1 MINKKQFKKDFN
13 TETNVLSNKELLEKY
28 NFKSIKE
35 MCDYARK
42 NDLIIIKKKTQQEI
56 KDLKKYKRNLIK
68 KAREKGSQSLK

>member
-28 NFKSIKE
+28 NFKSVKE

-42 NDLIIIKKKTQQEI
+42 EDLIIIKEKTQQEI
-56 KDLKKYKRNLIK
+56 KDLKRLKENLNK
-68 KAREKGSQSLK
+68 TLKEVLK